1 MDVLALFA
9 GIIIFLY
16 LITRKWFW
24 MSLLILAAIGL
35 LFTPLASV
43 MALAMLVVGA
53 FVILHIVFM
62 ALMFILSS
70 LFLFS

>member
-1 MDVLALFA
+1 MDALVLLA
-9 GIIIFLY
+9 GIIVLLY

-24 MSLLILAAIGL
+24 MTLFVLCAIGL

-43 MALAMLVVGA
+43 ITVILLAATA
-53 FVILHIVFM
+53 FVILHIVFI
-62 ALMFILSS
+62 ALMFILST

>member
-1 MDVLALFA
+1 MDVLILFA
-9 GIIIFLY
+9 WCVLLVY

-24 MSLLILAAIGL
+24 MTVLALGAIAL

-43 MALAMLVVGA
+43 ITVIMLVAAG
-53 FVILHIVFM
+53 FVILHIFFIVM
-62 ALMFILSS
+62 MFILSS